1 MQSFYPKSLS
11 LLIDL
16 LSKLPGIGKKTA
28 ERLAFS
34 LIKNKDT
41 QYIYELSDSINKI
54 KENIKVARIC
64 NCLTDLNYC
73 SICSISQ

>member
-1 MQSFYPKSLS
+1 MKSFYPKSLS

-34 LIKNKDT
+34 LIRNKDT
-41 QYIYELSDSINKI
+41 QYIYDLSESINKI
-54 KENIKVARIC
+54 KSPSECIMPLFRA
-64 NCLTDLNYC
+64 LPGP
-73 SICSISQ
+73 